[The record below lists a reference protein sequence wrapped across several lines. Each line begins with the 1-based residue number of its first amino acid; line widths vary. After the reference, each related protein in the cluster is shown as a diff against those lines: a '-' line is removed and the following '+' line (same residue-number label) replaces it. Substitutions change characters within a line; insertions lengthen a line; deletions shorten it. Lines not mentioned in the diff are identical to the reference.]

1 MPSTLLS
8 GVAIFGNL
16 LKWLK
21 LGGQRFTC
29 LLIIMFLN
37 RLPMYSEAKLAFIV
51 YLWYPKTRVWCSVLF
66 YFWNLLFS
74 ILFVILSCS
83 QGTAYA
89 YRVLF
94 NFSHIHILLPW
105 FVCNKVLFSG
115 DCLCVWVLFNLS
127 HIHIL
132 FLRFVCNKVLFSG
145 DCLCVWVLFNLSHI
159 HILLP
164 WFVCNKVLF
173 QGTAYVYE
181 SFFKPYIAKHE
192 TEIDRN
198 LLELRTRAG
207 DMTVLYFQKV
217 ANYVQT
223 RSYEILQYIASQ
235 SQSPT
240 PRPQVLFSCLPFV
253 SGIIIILAS
262 RIVTH
267 DI

>member
-1 MPSTLLS
+1 MVEI
-8 GVAIFGNL
+8 GGGGA
-16 LKWLK
+16 K
-21 LGGQRFTC
+21 LTC

-89 YRVLF
+89 YR
-94 NFSHIHILLPW
+94 
-105 FVCNKVLFSG
+105 
-115 DCLCVWVLFNLS
+115 
-127 HIHIL
+127 
-132 FLRFVCNKVLFSG
+132 
-145 DCLCVWVLFNLSHI
+145 VLFNLSHI

-253 SGIIIILAS
+253 SGIIIILAA